1 MATTMKSQALKLL
14 PAYTGG
20 TSLKEALADPR
31 HQPML
36 WLEVLFNDTLDYAAL
51 LQHPSGREA
60 FDIACR
66 WYTEFQSLI
75 QFIAPRSPL
84 PVNHGPLDYR
94 QYRTFLEALHFV
106 SPDA

>member
-1 MATTMKSQALKLL
+1 MTAIMKSQTLKLL

-20 TSLKEALADPR
+20 TSLEEALVDPR
-31 HQPML
+31 DQPML
-36 WLEVLFNDTLDYAAL
+36 WLEVLFNDTLVHAVL
-51 LQHPSGREA
+51 LQHPNGSEA

-106 SPDA
+106 SPDT

>member
-1 MATTMKSQALKLL
+1 MKSQTLILL

-20 TSLKEALADPR
+20 MFLEEALADPR

-36 WLEVLFNDTLDYAAL
+36 WLEVLFNDKLDQTSL
-51 LQHPSGREA
+51 LQHPGGREA

-66 WYTEFQSLI
+66 WYTQFKSLI

-84 PVNHGPLDYR
+84 PVNNEPLDYR
-94 QYRTFLEALHFV
+94 QYRTFLEALRFV